1 MNPRTLRRTAAAAA
15 IVGGG
20 LLMWLSPDALPGAL
34 LMGAGG
40 ALEIIGIALARR
52 SRAGAS

>member
-34 LMGAGG
+34 LMGAGV

-52 SRAGAS
+52 SRAGSS